1 MVLRVEWDLMDLV
14 EMRPRIQQEG
24 KDHPYAS
31 CPADSEKVS
40 QLASL
45 DTYAAMTVIYKF
57 HAAWQGLLN
66 NGLIQIENCC
76 LDGGSVL

>member
-1 MVLRVEWDLMDLV
+1 
-14 EMRPRIQQEG
+14 MRPRIQQEG
-24 KDHPYAS
+24 EDHPYAS

-45 DTYAAMTVIYKF
+45 DTYAAMTVVYKF

-66 NGLIQIENCC
+66 NGLIQRE
-76 LDGGSVL
+76 LLFRWGSVL